1 MNNQSDYTVLDRLNL
16 NTFPEDLLPIV
27 YSYIPI
33 DIRFIINK
41 KGFNENYLKS
51 LRHIMRSKN
60 FDKNIKRMI
69 RSDNL
74 LCFSILLKENY
85 YFWITIKNFRGK
97 IGVNRCR
104 TNNYISY
111 LKELCNYYGSGK
123 CKTKLIDTI
132 KTKKT
137 NKNKEFK
144 NIKIK
149 YTRWN
154 N

>member
-1 MNNQSDYTVLDRLNL
+1 
-16 NTFPEDLLPIV
+16 
-27 YSYIPI
+27 
-33 DIRFIINK
+33 
-41 KGFNENYLKS
+41 
-51 LRHIMRSKN
+51 MRSKN

-123 CKTKLIDTI
+123 CKTKLINTI